1 MALAVRWGALCL
13 ALISA
18 FAPISGAAGNN
29 LRRDIIGASIL
40 VAYCIVR
47 TLRPIRSGSSNR
59 ALLPATCTETALCVA
74 VAFVTGGWS
83 SPLLLMVGCSL
94 LIAGLL
100 GGLSALG
107 ASVVTVLVLVLA
119 GEVAGTVSW
128 LRGVRSIV
136 AAQRIPELIVMGLVG
151 AYVHRVFHNQGSRYN
166 QIRWMNEVHALLFDL
181 NTVAAENPEVFTLRG
196 AVNATVARLREV
208 LSADVVVVILTN
220 PTAEGAEQPWE
231 VVYSSGVEL
240 AALIREADLPTAIL
254 DNMGSGRLEMTG
266 VIATGSGFDL
276 AAVSG
281 LYVPILTRGALVGL
295 LALERR
301 NQERFTIGDIE
312 VVSEMARYA
321 GLAIDN
327 ARSYLRL
334 RNLGAEEERERI
346 ARELHDRVGQSL
358 AAVAFNVDRIIASLP
373 PGAPPGL
380 PSELNRIAVEVRGVN
395 AEIRE
400 KLAELRGGPS
410 ADLDLVR
417 LLEGFLLR
425 VEMRSK
431 LNVSFDHQIE
441 RRLSDVVEREIWR
454 IACEAIRNVERH
466 SGAENL
472 SVSLRNDGTATVLEV
487 RDDGSGVSKGQ
498 LLRPDA
504 FGFVGMRE
512 RADLIE
518 ATLVLDSV
526 PNRGTTVRLRVPQ
539 R

>member
-18 FAPISGAAGNN
+18 FAPISVATGNN
-29 LRRDIIGASIL
+29 LRRDIVGASIL

-47 TLRPIRSGSSNR
+47 TLRPIRSSDSSR

-100 GGLSALG
+100 GGLQALG
-107 ASVVTVLVLVLA
+107 ASIITILA
-119 GEVAGTVSW
+119 LLLAAEVAGTLSW
-128 LRGVRSIV
+128 LKGVRSIV
-136 AAQRIPELIVMGLVG
+136 AAQKIPELIVMGLVG
-151 AYVHRVFHNQGSRYN
+151 TYVHRVFHNQGSRYN
-166 QIRWMNEVHALLFDL
+166 QIRWMNAVHALLFDL

-196 AVNATVARLREV
+196 AVNATVIRLRDV
-208 LSADVVVVILTN
+208 LFADVVVVILRN

-231 VVYSSGVEL
+231 VVHCSGVEL
-240 AALIREADLPTAIL
+240 APLIRETDLPAAIVECI
-254 DNMGSGRLEMTG
+254 GSLRLEMTE
-266 VIATGSGFDL
+266 APAASSGFDP

-301 NQERFTIGDIE
+301 DPEKFTVEDAE

-346 ARELHDRVGQSL
+346 ARELHDRIGQSL

-373 PGAPPGL
+373 KTMPPDL
-380 PSELNRIAVEVRGVN
+380 PPELNMIAVEIRAVN

-410 ADLDLVR
+410 ATLDLVR

-431 LNVSFDHQIE
+431 LRVSFDHQID
-441 RRLSDVVEREIWR
+441 RRLPEIVEREIWR

-472 SVSLRNDGTATVLEV
+472 SVSLRNEGAATVLEV
-487 RDDGSGVSKGQ
+487 CDDGNGISKGQ

-504 FGFVGMRE
+504 FGYVGMRE

-526 PNRGTTVRLRVPQ
+526 PSIGTTVRLRVPL